1 MRIVDALGLECPIPV
16 VKTKKALEEEDVV
29 EVLVDNDTS
38 VKNLEKMAKQKEYG
52 FKVDKEENH
61 YKITISKNN
70 DTKTTVEE
78 KHKNEKIMKSTIEDI
93 TFESPK
99 GYIVVIN
106 TDSVG
111 HGDEKLGKIL
121 LKSFIYS
128 LTGQDVLP
136 EYILLYNGG
145 VKLTVEDSDSFQD
158 LKDLEETGVK
168 IMSCGICLDYYDLKD
183 KMSVGEVTNMFRIVE
198 LMRTAN
204 RVVDKR

>member
-1 MRIVDALGLECPIPV
+1 MKKVDALGLECPIPV
-16 VKTKKALEEEDVV
+16 VKTKKALEEDVV

-158 LKDLEETGVK
+158 LKDLEEAGVK

-183 KMSVGEVTNMFRIVE
+183 KISVGEVTNMFRIVE

-204 RVVDKR
+204 RVVRP

>member
-1 MRIVDALGLECPIPV
+1 
-16 VKTKKALEEEDVV
+16 
-29 EVLVDNDTS
+29 
-38 VKNLEKMAKQKEYG
+38 MAKQKEYG

-158 LKDLEETGVK
+158 LKDLEEAGVK

-204 RVVDKR
+204 RVVRP

>member
-1 MRIVDALGLECPIPV
+1 MLRLECPIPV
-16 VKTKKALEEEDVV
+16 IKTKKALEEDDVV

-70 DTKTTVEE
+70 DTETAVEE

-158 LKDLEETGVK
+158 LKDLEEAGVK

-204 RVVDKR
+204 RVVRP

>member
-1 MRIVDALGLECPIPV
+1 MRKVDALGLECPIPV
-16 VKTKKALEEEDVV
+16 VKTKKALEEDDVV

-121 LKSFIYS
+121 LKSFSYS

-158 LKDLEETGVK
+158 LKDLEEAGVK
-168 IMSCGICLDYYDLKD
+168 IKSCGICLDYYDLKD

-204 RVVDKR
+204 RVVRP

>member
-1 MRIVDALGLECPIPV
+1 
-16 VKTKKALEEEDVV
+16 
-29 EVLVDNDTS
+29 
-38 VKNLEKMAKQKEYG
+38 
-52 FKVDKEENH
+52 
-61 YKITISKNN
+61 
-70 DTKTTVEE
+70 
-78 KHKNEKIMKSTIEDI
+78 KSTIEDI

-158 LKDLEETGVK
+158 LKDLEEAGVK

-183 KMSVGEVTNMFRIVE
+183 KISVGEVTNMFRIVE

-204 RVVDKR
+204 RVVRP